1 MILVTTNRITD
12 FDFIRIVILVLVVE
26 DDVDGDL
33 VELDAVVDLLVI
45 LRDLSNKCVPIFLAG
60 SDVNA
65 VMHADDAGDLVEVL
79 VEPSVLHEMIVL
91 SVILLFLS
99 MNRQILNIDIDNAT
113 GGGESVSERLHQLI
127 FNLISSVKTN

>member
-33 VELDAVVDLLVI
+33 IVLDAVVDLLVI
-45 LRDLSNKCVPIFLAG
+45 LRDLSNKFVPIFLAG
-60 SDVNA
+60 SDINA
-65 VMHADDAGDLVEVL
+65 VMHANNARDLVEVL

-99 MNRQILNIDIDNAT
+99 MNRQTLNIDIDNAT
-113 GGGESVSERLHQLI
+113 GGGESVSERLNQLI